1 MATVELVNVRK
12 VYRDTEAVRRVNL
25 RITEGEFFSL
35 LGPSGCGK
43 TTTLRMIAGFVSPT
57 EGDVYIGGQNVTHVP
72 PERRD
77 IGIVFQ
83 NYAIFP
89 HMNVFGNIAYGLKV
103 RKLNEQEI
111 KRRVGAALATVGL
124 SGYETRYQ
132 RELSGGEQQRVALAR
147 VLVIEPRILLLDE
160 PLSALD
166 KKLRE
171 EMKFWIKGLQQKL
184 QITTVYVTHD
194 QHEALTMSDRLAV
207 MNRGAIEQIGTP
219 REIYEHPSSRFV
231 TDFIGESNILEGKVV
246 SLDRDEVELAFAGQ
260 RIRAPRNRDHA
271 IGDSVSFVVRPENV
285 RLGETPNGPTT
296 NHIRGAVRN
305 ETYQGALIRY
315 EIDVE
320 GQTIV
325 AELQNTPGNPAFAVA
340 QPLTVTWP
348 VESTAVLV
356 D

>member
-1 MATVELVNVRK
+1 VATVELVNVRK
-12 VYRDTEAVRRVNL
+12 VYRDTEAVRRVSL
-25 RITEGEFFSL
+25 RIEEGEFFSL

-43 TTTLRMIAGFVSPT
+43 TTTLRMIAGFAQPT
-57 EGDVYIGGQNVTHVP
+57 EGDVYIGGQNVTNVP
-72 PERRD
+72 PERRA

-103 RKLNEQEI
+103 RKLGEQEV
-111 KRRVGAALATVGL
+111 KRRVAAALATVGL
-124 SGYETRYQ
+124 SGYEGRYQ

-171 EMKFWIKGLQQKL
+171 EMKFWIKGLQQNL

-194 QHEALTMSDRLAV
+194 QNEALTMSDRLAV
-207 MNRGAIEQIGTP
+207 MNKGLIEQIGTP
-219 REIYEHPSSRFV
+219 REIYERPASRFV
-231 TDFIGESNILEGKVV
+231 TDFIGESNILEGKVSKV
-246 SLDRDEVELAFAGQ
+246 ANVLVEIAFAGQ
-260 RIRAPRNRDHA
+260 RVSAPRTRELSV
-271 IGDSVSFVVRPENV
+271 GDQVSFVVRPENV
-285 RLGETPNGPTT
+285 RLGAQANGPAHNAIEGTLRT
-296 NHIRGAVRN
+296 

-315 EIDVE
+315 EIDVA

-325 AELQNTPGNPAFAVA
+325 AEAQNTPGNPSYTPS
-340 QPLTVTWP
+340 QPLTIAWP
-348 VESTAVLV
+348 VESTALLV